1 MNKVVL
7 ASALA
12 VTVALAAC
20 NKEEAAAPAEVKLDS
35 NIQKVS
41 YGIGLNISSNFKKQG
56 VDIDMESFKKG
67 LADGASDAEPM
78 LNEQELMS
86 AMQTFQQEQMEKQMK
101 ERQAMLDTNTT
112 EGETYLV
119 ENGKKEGVVTTESG
133 LQYSVVT
140 KVEDGVSPTAEDTV
154 VVHYRGTLINGEEFD
169 SSYSRNQPATFG
181 VGQVIPGWTEV
192 LQLMKVGE
200 KYSVVIPSNLAYG
213 ESGAGAKIGPNST
226 LLFEVELLEIVAKEA
241 PTDQEV
247 EAPADQEVEAPAVEE
262 ASAE

>member
-1 MNKVVL
+1 MNKVVM
-7 ASALA
+7 AGALA
-12 VTVALAAC
+12 VTVALTAC
-20 NKEEAAAPAEVKLDS
+20 NKKEEAAAPAEVKLDS

-56 VDIDMESFKKG
+56 VDIDMDAFKKG

-78 LNEQELMS
+78 LNEQELMQ

-101 ERQAMLDTNTT
+101 EREALVAANKA
-112 EGETYLV
+112 EGEKYLA
-119 ENGKKEGVVTTESG
+119 ENGQKEGVVTTESG

-140 KVEDGVSPTAEDTV
+140 KVEEGASPTAEDTV

-200 KYSVVIPSNLAYG
+200 KFSVVIPSNLAYG
-213 ESGAGAKIGPNST
+213 ESGAGAKIGPNAT
-226 LLFEVELLEIVAKEA
+226 LLFEVELLEIVGK
-241 PTDQEV
+241 
-247 EAPADQEVEAPAVEE
+247 EAPAVEE
-262 ASAE
+262 TPAAEAAPAAEAPAEQAAE